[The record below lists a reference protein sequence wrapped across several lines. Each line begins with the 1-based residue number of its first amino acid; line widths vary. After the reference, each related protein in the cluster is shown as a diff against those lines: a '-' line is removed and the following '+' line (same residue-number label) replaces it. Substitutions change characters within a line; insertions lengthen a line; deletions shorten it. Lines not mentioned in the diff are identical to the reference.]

1 LCNISLMLG
10 RELKWDPQKE
20 EFVGDEQATM
30 LMSRPRREKYSWN
43 ATT

>member
-20 EFVGDEQATM
+20 QFVGDEQATT
-30 LMSRPRREKYSWN
+30 LMSRPRREKFSWG